1 MIPFGTTNIHFAMK
15 GTSSFGLLN
24 LIFMENKKQSI
35 TKQDRK
41 RRHFIQVL
49 SYLNIVYTDRRIY
62 YSLSYNY
69 QLRIGASCAGGAA
82 AVGRSVR
89 VPALRRGVRHADAE
103 APPLPPVRQVRLRR
117 LLAGQGGAARAAG
130 TAARVPPLRAPR
142 VQRRAAVGGCAVAS
156 EMTIPSPFT
165 RSRAA

>member
-1 MIPFGTTNIHFAMK
+1 MK

-62 YSLSYNY
+62 YSLSYSH

-82 AVGRSVR
+82 AVVPSSPWFSDALMYKTLLHRTNTSPRKPANSPSMNSSVFSSCR
-89 VPALRRGVRHADAE
+89 FMYASLLSNLPWYSIPHLRRTFTIFPTKSAKNGFGLTMNCAF
-103 APPLPPVRQVRLRR
+103 
-117 LLAGQGGAARAAG
+117 LLFE
-130 TAARVPPLRAPR
+130 LN
-142 VQRRAAVGGCAVAS
+142 S
-156 EMTIPSPFT
+156 
-165 RSRAA
+165 